1 MTPFTRYG
9 VARAAFFR
17 VSLGGAAEALGEA
30 LGVALGEGLGEGLGG
45 GVAGEAVGVALGVR
59 DACSSGTVEGDGAA

>member
-17 VSLGGAAEALGEA
+17 VSLGGVAEA
-30 LGVALGEGLGEGLGG
+30 LGVALGVALGEGLGG

-59 DACSSGTVEGDGAA
+59 GACSSGTVEGDGAA

>member
-30 LGVALGEGLGEGLGG
+30 LGVALGEGLGG

>member
-17 VSLGGAAEALGEA
+17 VSLGGAAEALG
-30 LGVALGEGLGEGLGG
+30 VALCEGLGEGLGG